1 MRIPFTRELPSFYT
15 QRKRSKNYYFQV
27 YLPMKKTKLCLFIGM
42 LLSSFLCA
50 QSTDETIT
58 TDAEWLEIGG
68 IEVVGLQQANAKTV
82 SVVAGLKVG
91 DRIQVPGPSIQR
103 AIRNLWQQKLF
114 TDIQILEKDRKGDII
129 FLAIHLEEVPRL
141 AAYTLGGIKKTWEES
156 LRKRLAPYLVT
167 STMVTPNVKITA
179 RRVIKEWLLAKGY
192 YFGTAHII
200 ERRDPT
206 NKHIILDIQL
216 EPGTKTKVQGITF
229 QGHEA
234 FTPQQLKK
242 TLVTKSK
249 RSLFGK
255 KHFLPEQFKA
265 DQQNILQFYQSHGY
279 LDAAITAVVVDTL
292 SSKTLGLHLQ
302 LSEGKPYYFRNIT
315 WKGNAVYSS
324 QLLAKILGIKKGDIY
339 NPMLLEQRLK
349 FDPKNGDISA
359 LYQDHGYLFFDV
371 RPVITYMENQEIDIE
386 LRIAEGPLAKIGR
399 ISITGNEQ
407 THEHVIRRE
416 LSTQPGEAFSRA
428 DILRSQQALINLG
441 YFNPETLDLKTT
453 VNPEEGT
460 VDLDYQLEEETSS
473 KYELSASWNP
483 GSSDQG
489 GGIVGTVGVTLNN
502 FSLRKLFQSDKGTFT
517 PMGDG
522 QTLSIRAQSTGGDY
536 QGLNF
541 SFTEPWLGGKR
552 PNSLSLSAFYQRF
565 TNNSSVTAETPFAS
579 MSVIGGSIN
588 LGARLKGLNGN
599 LIASTELSYQ
609 NIDLN
614 GLDDILLEDGST
626 ISEGNFNNLYLKQSL
641 TYYTLSDPFF
651 PTKGAKI
658 KLSGQITPPYSL
670 FGNETSRS
678 FKWMEYHK
686 WRFDAEWYTLLNKK
700 WVLKLSG
707 KTGWLSAYDSTI
719 GLPPFERFEL
729 GGNGTNTQQLAFAGN
744 DLIALRGY
752 PADYLEGT
760 LNGGGA
766 SFAKFSA
773 ELRYPIV
780 NSPAARGFLLAFG
793 EAGNIWKSSSQFN
806 PFDVKPAVGLGIR
819 LQVPF
824 LGMIGLDYGLGL
836 DRPDLSGQK
845 WSNYGTFNFII
856 GFEPE

>member
-1 MRIPFTRELPSFYT
+1 
-15 QRKRSKNYYFQV
+15 
-27 YLPMKKTKLCLFIGM
+27 MKKIKLCLFIGM
-42 LLSSFLCA
+42 LLTSFLCA
-50 QSTDETIT
+50 QSTEEPLV

-68 IEVVGLQQANAKTV
+68 VDVVGLKQANAKTI
-82 SVVAGLKVG
+82 SMIAGLTVG
-91 DRIQVPGPSIQR
+91 DRIQIPGPGIQQ
-103 AIRNLWQQKLF
+103 AIRNLWQQQLF
-114 TDIQILEKDRKGDII
+114 SDIQILEKDRRGDVI
-129 FLAIHLEEVPRL
+129 FLEIHLEEVPRL
-141 AAYTLGGIKKTWEES
+141 TGFTLLGIKKSWEES
-156 LRKRLAPYLVT
+156 LRKKLTPHLLT
-167 STMVTPNVKITA
+167 STKVTPNMKNTA
-179 RRVIKEWLLAKGY
+179 QRVIKDWLLTKGY
-192 YFGTAHII
+192 YFGTADIT
-200 ERRDPT
+200 ERLDPADRQ
-206 NKHIILDIQL
+206 IILDIQL
-216 EPGTKTKVQGITF
+216 QPGTKTQVKSIAFEGN
-229 QGHEA
+229 EA
-234 FTPQQLKK
+234 FTPKQLKRQ
-242 TLVTKSK
+242 LATKSK
-249 RSLFGK
+249 KSLLGK
-255 KHFLPEQFKA
+255 KLFLPEQFKI
-265 DQQNILQFYQSHGY
+265 DQQNLLQYYQSHGY
-279 LDAAITAVVVDTL
+279 LDASIKAIKLDTL
-292 SSKTLGLHLQ
+292 SSKTLGIHLQ
-302 LSEGKPYYFRNIT
+302 LSEGKRYYFRNIT
-315 WKGNAVYSS
+315 WKGNAVYTAK
-324 QLLAKILGIKKGDIY
+324 LLGKILGIKRGDVY
-339 NPMLLEQRLK
+339 NPILLEQRLK

-359 LYQDHGYLFFDV
+359 LYQDHGYLFFEV
-371 RPVITYMENQEIDIE
+371 TPVITHMENQEIDIE
-386 LRIAEGPLAKIGR
+386 IRIAEGPLATIGR
-399 ISITGNEQ
+399 ISISGNEQ

-416 LSTQPGEAFSRA
+416 LRTQPGKAFSRA
-428 DILRSQQALINLG
+428 EILRSQQALINLG
-441 YFNPETLDLKTT
+441 YFNPETLDLKTI
-453 VNPEEGT
+453 VNPEDGT
-460 VDLDYQLEEETSS
+460 VDLDYQVEEKTSS

-483 GSSDQG
+483 GNSDQG

-502 FSLRKLFQSDKGTFT
+502 FSLRKLFQKDKGTFM

-522 QTLSIRAQSTGGDY
+522 QTLSIRAQSTGKDY

-541 SFTEPWLGGKR
+541 SFTEPWLGGKK
-552 PNSLSLSAFYQRF
+552 PNSLGFSAFYQRF
-565 TNNSSVTAETPFAS
+565 TNSSNVTAETPFAS
-579 MSVIGGSIN
+579 MSVVGGSLN
-588 LGARLKGLNGN
+588 FGARLKWLDGN
-599 LIASTELSYQ
+599 LLASTELSYQ
-609 NIDLN
+609 HINLN

-658 KLSGQITPPYSL
+658 NLSGQITPPYSL
-670 FGNETSRS
+670 FGDQTSSS

-686 WRFDAEWYTLLNKK
+686 WRFNAEWYTSLSKK

-744 DLIALRGY
+744 ELIALRGY

-780 NSPAARGFLLAFG
+780 NTPAARGFLLAFG

-836 DRPDLSGQK
+836 DRPDLNGQK
-845 WSNYGTFNFII
+845 WANYGTFNFVL

>member
-1 MRIPFTRELPSFYT
+1 
-15 QRKRSKNYYFQV
+15 
-27 YLPMKKTKLCLFIGM
+27 MKKTKLCLFIGM

-50 QSTDETIT
+50 QSTENTIA

-68 IEVVGLQQANAKTV
+68 IEVVGLKQANAKTI
-82 SVVAGLKVG
+82 SIIAGLKIG
-91 DRIQVPGPSIQR
+91 DRIQVPGPSIQQ

-114 TDIQILEKDRKGDII
+114 SDIQILEKDRKGDVI
-129 FLAIHLEEVPRL
+129 FLEIQLAEVPRL
-141 AAYTLGGIKKTWEES
+141 AGFSLPGIKKNWEES
-156 LRKRLAPYLVT
+156 LRKKLSPHLVT
-167 STMVTPNVKITA
+167 STKVTPNMKNTA
-179 RRVIKEWLLAKGY
+179 QRVIKDWLLAKGY
-192 YFGTAHII
+192 YFGTADII
-200 ERRDPT
+200 ERINPVDQQ
-206 NKHIILDIQL
+206 IILDIQL
-216 EPGTKTKVQGITF
+216 KAGTKTKVQDIRF
-229 QGHEA
+229 QGNEA
-234 FTPQQLKK
+234 FSPQQLKK
-242 TLVTKSK
+242 QLVTKSK
-249 RSLFGK
+249 KSLFGK
-255 KHFLPEQFKA
+255 KYFLPEQFQT
-265 DQQNILQFYQSHGY
+265 DQQNILQYYQRHGY
-279 LDAAITAVVVDTL
+279 LDAAIEAVQIDTL
-292 SSKTLGLHLQ
+292 SAKSLGLQLQ
-302 LSEGKPYYFRNIT
+302 VSEGKPYYFRNIT
-315 WKGNAVYSS
+315 WKGNAVYSDR
-324 QLLAKILGIKKGDIY
+324 LLAKVLGIKKGDTY
-339 NPMLLEQRLK
+339 NPILLEERLK

-386 LRIAEGPLAKIGR
+386 IRVTEGPLAKIGR

-416 LSTQPGEAFSRA
+416 LRTQPGKAFSRA

-453 VNPEEGT
+453 VNPEDGT

-489 GGIVGTVGVTLNN
+489 GGIVGTVGVTFNN
-502 FSLRKLFQSDKGTFT
+502 FSLRKLFQKDKGTFT

-541 SFTEPWLGGKR
+541 SFTEPWLGGKK

-565 TNNSSVTAETPFAS
+565 TNNSSVTDETPFAS
-579 MSVIGGSIN
+579 MSVIGGSIS
-588 LGARLKGLNGN
+588 LGTRLKGLNGN
-599 LIASTELSYQ
+599 LVASTELSYQ

-626 ISEGNFNNLYLKQSL
+626 ISKGNFNNLYLKQRL

-658 KLSGQITPPYSL
+658 NLSGQITPPYSL
-670 FGNETSRS
+670 LGNATSSS

-686 WRFDAEWYTLLNKK
+686 WRFDAEWYTPLSKK

-773 ELRYPIV
+773 ELRYPII

>member
-1 MRIPFTRELPSFYT
+1 
-15 QRKRSKNYYFQV
+15 
-27 YLPMKKTKLCLFIGM
+27 MKKTKLCLFIGM

-50 QSTDETIT
+50 QSSEKSIAK
-58 TDAEWLEIGG
+58 DAKWLEIGG
-68 IEVVGLQQANAKTV
+68 VDVVGLKQANAKTI
-82 SVVAGLKVG
+82 SIIAGLKVG
-91 DRIQVPGPSIQR
+91 DRIQIPGPSIQQ
-103 AIRNLWQQKLF
+103 AIRNLWQQQLF
-114 TDIQILEKDRKGDII
+114 SDIQILEKDRKGDVI
-129 FLAIHLEEVPRL
+129 FLEIQLAEVPRL
-141 AAYTLGGIKKTWEES
+141 AGFNLLGIKKHWEES
-156 LRKRLAPYLVT
+156 LRKKLAPHLLT
-167 STMVTPNVKITA
+167 STKVTPNMKNTA
-179 RRVIKEWLLAKGY
+179 QRVIKDWLLVKGY
-192 YFGTAHII
+192 YFGTANIS
-200 ERRDPT
+200 ERIDPID
-206 NKHIILDIQL
+206 KQILLDIQL
-216 EPGTKTKVQGITF
+216 LPGTKTQVKSITF
-229 QGHEA
+229 QGNKA
-234 FTPQQLKK
+234 FTHQQLNRQ
-242 TLVTKSK
+242 LVTKSK
-249 RSLFGK
+249 KKLFGK
-255 KHFLPEQFKA
+255 KHFLPEQFKT

-279 LDAAITAVVVDTL
+279 LDASILAIKLDTL
-292 SSKTLGLHLQ
+292 SSKALGIHLQ

-315 WKGNAVYSS
+315 WKGNAAYTSK
-324 QLLAKILGIKKGDIY
+324 LLGKILGIKRGDVY
-339 NPMLLEQRLK
+339 NPILLDKRLK
-349 FDPKNGDISA
+349 FEPKNGDISA
-359 LYQDHGYLFFDV
+359 LYQDHGYLFFEV
-371 RPVITYMENQEIDIE
+371 TPVITYMENQEIDIE
-386 LRIAEGPLAKIGR
+386 IRIAEGPLATIGR

-416 LSTQPGEAFSRA
+416 LRTQPGKAFSRA
-428 DILRSQQALINLG
+428 DILRSQQALINLD
-441 YFNPETLDLKTT
+441 YFKPETLDLKTT
-453 VNPEEGT
+453 VNPEDGT

-489 GGIVGTVGVTLNN
+489 GGIIGTVGVTLNN
-502 FSLRKLFQSDKGTFT
+502 FSLRKLFQKDKGTFM

-522 QTLSIRAQSTGGDY
+522 QTLSIRAQSTGRDY

-541 SFTEPWLGGKR
+541 SFTEPWLGGKK
-552 PNSLSLSAFYQRF
+552 PNSLGLSAFYQRF
-565 TNNSSVTAETPFAS
+565 TNSSSVTDETPFAS
-579 MSVIGGSIN
+579 MSVVGGSLKLGSRLN
-588 LGARLKGLNGN
+588 LLDGKLV
-599 LIASTELSYQ
+599 ASTELSYQ
-609 NIDLN
+609 NINLN

-626 ISEGNFNNLYLKQSL
+626 VSKGNFNNLYIKQRL

-651 PTKGAKI
+651 PTKGTKVN
-658 KLSGQITPPYSL
+658 LSGQITPPYSL
-670 FGNETSRS
+670 LGDQTSSS

-686 WRFDAEWYTLLNKK
+686 WRFDAEWYTSLSKK

-707 KTGWLSAYDSTI
+707 KTGWLSAYDSLI

-780 NSPAARGFLLAFG
+780 NTPAARGFLLAFG
-793 EAGNIWKSSSQFN
+793 EAGNIWKSSSQFD

-819 LQVPF
+819 LQLPF

-845 WSNYGTFNFII
+845 WSNYGTFNFIL